1 MLEVRKLTKTYSS
14 GSHQLTVLDHVSF
27 TIEPKEI
34 CAVVGPSGSG
44 KTTLLGLCAGLD
56 SPTSGTVNLVGHQL
70 DECSEGER
78 AEIRRTNVGFVFQ
91 TFKLIPT
98 LTALQNVM
106 VPLELSGHGNAQ
118 KSASELLGEV
128 GLKGRENHYPVQM
141 SGGEQ
146 QRVSIARAFIH
157 RPTILFADEPTGNL
171 DTVTGQRIEHLL
183 INLNQT
189 AGTTL
194 VVVTHDMKLA
204 SSCHRVLELDSGRII
219 KDYQTATTETVSTP

>member
-1 MLEVRKLTKTYSS
+1 MLDVKKLTKTYQS
-14 GSHQLTVLDHVSF
+14 GSRLLTVLDHVSF
-27 TIEPKEI
+27 TIEPRDT

-56 SPTSGTVNLVGHQL
+56 SPTSGTVTLVGHRL
-70 DECSEGER
+70 DESSEGER

-106 VPLELSGHGNAQ
+106 VPLELSGYSNAK
-118 KSASELLGEV
+118 KSAIELLDEV

-146 QRVSIARAFIH
+146 QRVGIARAFIH

-171 DTVTGQRIEHLL
+171 DTATGQRIEQLL

-189 AGTTL
+189 SGTTL
-194 VVVTHDMKLA
+194 VVVTHDMKFA
-204 SSCHRVLELDSGRII
+204 QSCHRVLELDSGRII
-219 KDYQTATTETVSTP
+219 NDYQTTSEAMSTP